1 MALGSLENAPKDLLN
16 EIKTL
21 EELFMVD
28 TPKLKQITEHF
39 VNELTKGEF
48 AFISSNRSPGR
59 PTTNQPTNQTM
70 VRSTTDN
77 PQD

>member
-21 EELFMVD
+21 EELFTVD

-48 AFISSNRSPGR
+48 AFI
-59 PTTNQPTNQTM
+59 NQPTNQTM